1 MATRNLY
8 ERTTVEAT
16 FLYAIQTGSTHVA
29 EDALLELED
38 SGIDT
43 ASLLTKA
50 WLLAP
55 PQTRFL
61 EKEERR
67 SAVLSLPP
75 HTRPPSLLPFP
86 PPTNDLRAECPWTPR
101 SVKKAATVWHAIRDA
116 LEHGRVARAVRLA
129 LSVSDDDLESL
140 LVSFRLS
147 TKWRSL
153 LSSSSDIPR
162 DRVLFHA
169 FANKTAD
176 PPRRSTPT
184 RRTNGRSFS
193 IDPRAL
199 AQEGLSSPPTS
210 LLLGLPLWV
219 TEDDASPWW
228 KAALRKYGIVVSDGF
243 LEGGTAEATEAF
255 YTECFPNDI
264 PDEWSIRERAKSHG
278 LFVPSSALATNP
290 S

>member
-8 ERTTVEAT
+8 ERASVEAT
-16 FLYAIQTGSTHVA
+16 CLYSIQIGSTEVA
-29 EDALLELED
+29 ENALIELES

-43 ASLLTKA
+43 APLLTKA
-50 WLLAP
+50 WLRAP

-61 EKEERR
+61 NQEERR
-67 SAVLSLPP
+67 SAVLSLAP
-75 HTRPPSLLPFP
+75 HIRPPSLLPFP
-86 PPTNDLRAECPWTPR
+86 PPTNDLRTDCPWTPR
-101 SVKKAATVWHAIRDA
+101 AVKRAPTVWHAIRDA

-129 LSVSDDDLESL
+129 LSVPEDDLDSL
-140 LVSFRLS
+140 LESFTLN
-147 TKWRSL
+147 TEWL
-153 LSSSSDIPR
+153 LLLLLVDMPK
-162 DRVLFHA
+162 DRILFHA

-176 PPRRSTPT
+176 PPQRSNQE
-184 RRTNGRSFS
+184 RTAAGRSFS

-199 AQEGLSSPPTS
+199 AQEGVSSPPTS

-219 TEDDASPWW
+219 TEGDASPWW
-228 KAALRKYGIVVSDGF
+228 KAALQTYGIVARDGS
-243 LEGGTAEATEAF
+243 LEGTTAEATEAF

-278 LFVPSSALATNP
+278 LFVPLGTIP

>member
-8 ERTTVEAT
+8 ERTSVEAT
-16 FLYAIQTGSTHVA
+16 FLYAIQIGSTEVA
-29 EDALLELED
+29 ENALIELES

-43 ASLLTKA
+43 APLLTKA
-50 WLLAP
+50 WLRAP

-61 EKEERR
+61 NQEERR
-67 SAVLSLPP
+67 SAVFSLAP
-75 HTRPPSLLPFP
+75 HIRPPPLLPFP
-86 PPTNDLRAECPWTPR
+86 PPTNELRADCPWSPR
-101 SVKKAATVWHAIRDA
+101 SVKKAPTVWHAIRDA
-116 LEHGRVARAVRLA
+116 LGHGRVARAVRLA
-129 LSVSDDDLESL
+129 LSVPEEDLESL
-140 LVSFRLS
+140 LESFTLN
-147 TKWRSL
+147 TEWLSL
-153 LSSSSDIPR
+153 LLPDMPR

-176 PPRRSTPT
+176 PPWRSTPT
-184 RRTNGRSFS
+184 RIVTGRSFS

-199 AQEGLSSPPTS
+199 AQEGVSSSPTS
-210 LLLGLPLWV
+210 LLIGLPLWV

-228 KAALRKYGIVVSDGF
+228 KAALRTYGIVARCGS
-243 LEGGTAEATEAF
+243 LEGATAEATEAF

-278 LFVPSSALATNP
+278 LFIPSLTNP

>member
-16 FLYAIQTGSTHVA
+16 FLYSIQTGSTEVA
-29 EDALLELED
+29 ENALIELES

-75 HTRPPSLLPFP
+75 HRRSASLLPFP
-86 PPTNDLRAECPWTPR
+86 PPANDLRTECPWTPL
-101 SVKKAATVWHAIRDA
+101 SVKKAPTVWHAIRDA

-129 LSVSDDDLESL
+129 LSVPDDDLVSL
-140 LVSFRLS
+140 LESF
-147 TKWRSL
+147 SL
-153 LSSSSDIPR
+153 NTTWLLLLLLVDMPR

-169 FANKTAD
+169 FANPTAD

-199 AQEGLSSPPTS
+199 AQEGVSSPPTS
-210 LLLGLPLWV
+210 LLLGLPIWV

-228 KAALRKYGIVVSDGF
+228 KAALRKYGIGVSGGF
-243 LEGGTAEATEAF
+243 LEGATAEATEAF

-264 PDEWSIRERAKSHG
+264 PDEWSNQERAKSHG
-278 LFVPSSALATNP
+278 LFVPFATNP